1 MSGAEYLLDTNVVIG
16 LLKGHDPAVTLI
28 GQAGLAAGRVAV
40 SQITRMELLGYSG
53 LTDDE
58 EQAVLRLLSMCKAL
72 PITDA
77 VESLAIALRR
87 SGKLRLPDAIIAA
100 TALACGA
107 KLLTLDERMARVFA
121 QEVAATGAE

>member
-1 MSGAEYLLDTNVVIG
+1 
-16 LLKGHDPAVTLI
+16 
-28 GQAGLAAGRVAV
+28 
-40 SQITRMELLGYSG
+40 MELLGYPG

-58 EQAVLRLLSMCKAL
+58 EQAVQKLLSLCQVL

-87 SGKLRLPDAIIAA
+87 GDKLRLPDAIIAA

-121 QEVAATGAE
+121 QEVAATGAA